1 MEKIVKDGSLYSIA
15 REIKDDEGIR
25 VVIVNITR
33 MGSGE
38 MVEVE
43 YYLIV

>member
-1 MEKIVKDGSLYSIA
+1 MKKIVKDGSLYSIA
-15 REIKDDEGIR
+15 REIRNEEGVQ
-25 VVIVNITR
+25 VVIVDITH
-33 MGSGE
+33 MGQGD